1 MSAFFYKKFNTKP
14 GPHGSS
20 EKPQPGLANTVV
32 TEWPEVNKGSVM
44 LINNF
49 KMFINNIITILWEE
63 GK

>member
-1 MSAFFYKKFNTKP
+1 
-14 GPHGSS
+14 
-20 EKPQPGLANTVV
+20 V
-32 TEWPEVNKGSVM
+32 TQWPEVNKGSVM

>member
-1 MSAFFYKKFNTKP
+1 MSAFFFLINTKP
-14 GPHGSS
+14 GLHGSS
-20 EKPQPGLANTVV
+20 EKPQPGRANSVV
-32 TEWPEVNKGSVM
+32 TQWPEVNKGSVM